1 MKNTRNSIIRPRT
14 NYSQNSGV
22 FLEMDKNKIK
32 EFYQWFMESL
42 PYCIEELM
50 QMVVNTPGFEEW
62 NADDSPNSL
71 NELGAWFARKVEK
84 QDFTLEE
91 IEAIKS
97 KQVKPTN
104 FATWELTDETKSLAL
119 YVGMYYGEVAIKNSP
134 LLSWTQLLGSRKL
147 ADYGQPV
154 LGGAGVVPINPV
166 RVAHSIA
173 CGFIDNGT
181 RDGMDLRKA
190 YDYWEKLVMPAL
202 RA

>member
-166 RVAHSIA
+166 RVA
-173 CGFIDNGT
+173 
-181 RDGMDLRKA
+181 
-190 YDYWEKLVMPAL
+190 
-202 RA
+202 